1 MPVYKDEER
10 GTWYASFYYTDWMGK
25 KKLKKKRGFKTQ
37 REAKEF
43 ERQFLNKEERD
54 CDISFGYLVDEY
66 FKDLSTRLK
75 KTSIAG
81 KKEIFDT
88 KILPYMKDLKISQ
101 ITPTTVR
108 LWQNEILK
116 GGYAP
121 TYQKTIHNQLS
132 AVLNYAVKYYNL
144 PNNPCR
150 IAGSIGKKNADSM
163 KIWTLDEYKKVIAL
177 EHKPAAYVAFEILF
191 WCGLREGELLALTP
205 ADITEDKIIHITKT
219 FVRVD
224 GEDLIT
230 PPKTPKSIR
239 DVPIPN
245 FLYDEI
251 QDYISKLYGIQPQD
265 KLFYFTKGFMGR
277 EINRL
282 SSKAGV
288 QRIRTHDLRHSHA
301 SLLID
306 MGYSIF
312 LVSERLG
319 HENVETTMNTY
330 GHLYP
335 NKHQEMIDGLE
346 KLK

>member
-1 MPVYKDEER
+1 MPIYKDEER
-10 GTWYASFYYTDWMGK
+10 GTWYASFYYTDWMGNR
-25 KKLKKKRGFKTQ
+25 KLKKKRGFKTQ

-43 ERQFLNKEERD
+43 EREFLNKEERD
-54 CDISFGYLVDEY
+54 CDITFEFLVEEY

-75 KTSIAG
+75 KTTIAI
-81 KKEIFDT
+81 KRDIFNT
-88 KILPYMKDLKISQ
+88 KILPYMKNLKISQ
-101 ITPTTVR
+101 ITPTTIR

-132 AVLNYAVKYYNL
+132 AILNYAVKYYNM

-150 IAGSIGKKNADSM
+150 ITGSIGKKNADSM
-163 KIWTLDEYKKVIAL
+163 KIWTLDDYKKFIAL
-177 EHKPAAYVAFEILF
+177 EKKPAAFVAFETLF

-205 ADITEDKIIHITKT
+205 ADITEDKKIHVTKT

-224 GEDLIT
+224 GEDLVT

-239 DVPIPN
+239 DVPIPD
-245 FLYDEI
+245 FLYSEI

-265 KLFYFTKGFMGR
+265 KLFYFTKGFIGK
-277 EINRL
+277 EIKRL
-282 SSKAGV
+282 HEKAGV
-288 QRIRTHDLRHSHA
+288 EKIRTHDLRHSHA

-312 LVSERLG
+312 LISERLG

-335 NKHQEMIDGLE
+335 NKHQEMVDGLE

>member
-1 MPVYKDEER
+1 MPAYKDEER
-10 GTWYASFYYTDWMGK
+10 GTWYALFYYTDWMGNRK
-25 KKLKKKRGFKTQ
+25 RKKKRGFKTL

-43 ERQFLNKEERD
+43 EREFLNKEERD
-54 CDISFGYLVDEY
+54 TDISFEFLVEEY

-75 KTSIAG
+75 KTTILG
-81 KKEIFDT
+81 KREIFDT
-88 KILPYMKDLKISQ
+88 KILPYMKNLKINQ

-108 LWQNEILK
+108 MWQNEILK
-116 GGYAP
+116 AGYAP

-132 AVLNYAVKYYNL
+132 AVLNYAVKYYHL
-144 PNNPCR
+144 PNNPCH
-150 IAGSIGKKNADSM
+150 ITGSIGKKNAEAM
-163 KIWTLDEYKKVIAL
+163 KIWTLEDYKKVIAL
-177 EHKPAAYVAFEILF
+177 ENKPAAFLAFEILF

-205 ADITEDKIIHITKT
+205 EDISEDKKIHITKT
-219 FVRVD
+219 FVRVN
-224 GEDLIT
+224 GEELIT
-230 PPKTPKSIR
+230 PPKTPKSVR
-239 DVPIPN
+239 DVPIPD
-245 FLYDEI
+245 FLYVEI
-251 QDYISKLYGIQPQD
+251 RDYISRLYGIQPQD
-265 KLFYFTKGFMGR
+265 RLFYFTKGFIGK

-282 SSKAGV
+282 YKKAGV

-312 LVSERLG
+312 LISERLG

-335 NKHQEMIDGLE
+335 NKHKEMVDNLE

>member
-1 MPVYKDEER
+1 MPVYKDEDR
-10 GTWYASFYYTDWMGK
+10 GTWYASFYYTDWMGNR
-25 KKLKKKRGFKTQ
+25 KLKKKRGFKTQ

-43 ERQFLNKEERD
+43 EREFLNKEERD
-54 CDISFGYLVDEY
+54 CDITFEFLVDEY

-75 KTSIAG
+75 KTTIAI
-81 KKEIFDT
+81 KRDIFNT
-88 KILPYMKDLKISQ
+88 KILPYMKNLKISQ
-101 ITPTTVR
+101 ITPTTIR

-132 AVLNYAVKYYNL
+132 AILNYAVKYYNMH
-144 PNNPCR
+144 NNPCR
-150 IAGSIGKKNADSM
+150 ITGSIGKKNADSM
-163 KIWTLDEYKKVIAL
+163 KIWTLDDYKKFIAL
-177 EHKPAAYVAFEILF
+177 EKKPAAFVAFEILF

-205 ADITEDKIIHITKT
+205 ADITEDKKIHITKT

-224 GEDLIT
+224 GEDLVT

-239 DVPIPN
+239 DVPIPD
-245 FLYDEI
+245 FLYNEI
-251 QDYISKLYGIQPQD
+251 QDYIAKLYGIQPQD
-265 KLFYFTKGFMGR
+265 KLFYFTKGFIGK
-277 EINRL
+277 EIRRL
-282 SSKAGV
+282 HEKAGV
-288 QRIRTHDLRHSHA
+288 ERIRTHDLRHSHA

-312 LVSERLG
+312 LISERLG

-335 NKHQEMIDGLE
+335 NKHQEMVDGLE

>member
-10 GTWYASFYYTDWMGK
+10 GTWYASFYYTDWMGNR
-25 KKLKKKRGFKTQ
+25 KLKKKRGFKTQ

-43 ERQFLNKEERD
+43 EREFLNKEERD
-54 CDISFGYLVDEY
+54 CDITFEFLVDEY

-75 KTSIAG
+75 KTTIAI
-81 KKEIFDT
+81 KRDIFNT
-88 KILPYMKDLKISQ
+88 KILPYMKNLKISQ
-101 ITPTTVR
+101 ITPTTIR

-132 AVLNYAVKYYNL
+132 AILNYAVKYYNM

-150 IAGSIGKKNADSM
+150 ITGSIGKKNADSM
-163 KIWTLDEYKKVIAL
+163 KIWTLDDYKKFIAL
-177 EHKPAAYVAFEILF
+177 EKKPAAFVAFEILF

-205 ADITEDKIIHITKT
+205 ADITEDKKIHITKT

-224 GEDLIT
+224 GEDLVT

-239 DVPIPN
+239 DVPIPD
-245 FLYDEI
+245 FLYNEI
-251 QDYISKLYGIQPQD
+251 QDYIAKLYGIQPQD
-265 KLFYFTKGFMGR
+265 KLFYFTKGFIGK
-277 EINRL
+277 EIRRL
-282 SSKAGV
+282 HEKAGV
-288 QRIRTHDLRHSHA
+288 ERIRTHDLRHSHA

-312 LVSERLG
+312 LISERLG

-335 NKHQEMIDGLE
+335 NKHQEMVDGLE

>member
-1 MPVYKDEER
+1 MPAYKDEER
-10 GTWYASFYYTDWMGK
+10 GTWYASFYYTDWMGNR
-25 KKLKKKRGFKTQ
+25 KLKKKRGFKTQ

-43 ERQFLNKEERD
+43 EREFLNKEERD
-54 CDISFGYLVDEY
+54 CDITFEFLVEEY

-75 KTSIAG
+75 KTTIAI
-81 KKEIFDT
+81 KRDIFNT
-88 KILPYMKDLKISQ
+88 KILPYMKNLKISQ

-132 AVLNYAVKYYNL
+132 AILNYAVKYYNM

-150 IAGSIGKKNADSM
+150 ITGSIGKKNADSM
-163 KIWTLDEYKKVIAL
+163 KIWTLDDYKKFIAL
-177 EHKPAAYVAFEILF
+177 EKKPAAFVAFEILF

-205 ADITEDKIIHITKT
+205 ADITEDKKIHITKT

-224 GEDLIT
+224 GEELVT

-239 DVPIPN
+239 DVPIPD
-245 FLYDEI
+245 FLYNEI

-265 KLFYFTKGFMGR
+265 KLFYFTKGFIGK
-277 EINRL
+277 EIKRL
-282 SSKAGV
+282 HEKAGV
-288 QRIRTHDLRHSHA
+288 ERIRTHDLRHSHA

-312 LVSERLG
+312 LISERLG

-335 NKHQEMIDGLE
+335 NKHQEMVDGLE

>member
-1 MPVYKDEER
+1 MPAYKDEER
-10 GTWYASFYYTDWMGK
+10 GTWYASFYYTDWMGNR
-25 KKLKKKRGFKTQ
+25 KLKKKRGFKTQ

-43 ERQFLNKEERD
+43 EREFLNKEERD
-54 CDISFGYLVDEY
+54 CDITFEFLVEEY

-75 KTSIAG
+75 KTTIAI
-81 KKEIFDT
+81 KRDIFNT
-88 KILPYMKDLKISQ
+88 KILPYMKNLKISQ

-132 AVLNYAVKYYNL
+132 AILNYAVKYYNM

-150 IAGSIGKKNADSM
+150 ITGSIGKKNADNM
-163 KIWTLDEYKKVIAL
+163 KIWTLDDYKKFIAL
-177 EHKPAAYVAFEILF
+177 EKKPAAFVAFEILF

-205 ADITEDKIIHITKT
+205 ADITEDKKIHITKT

-224 GEDLIT
+224 GEELVT

-239 DVPIPN
+239 DVPIPD
-245 FLYDEI
+245 FLYNEI

-265 KLFYFTKGFMGR
+265 KLFYFTKGFIGK
-277 EINRL
+277 EIKRL
-282 SSKAGV
+282 HEKAGV
-288 QRIRTHDLRHSHA
+288 ERIRTHDLRHSHA

-312 LVSERLG
+312 LISERLG

-335 NKHQEMIDGLE
+335 NKHQEMVDGLE

>member
-1 MPVYKDEER
+1 MPAYKDEER
-10 GTWYASFYYTDWMGK
+10 GTWYASFYYTDWMGNR
-25 KKLKKKRGFKTQ
+25 KLKKKRGFKTQ

-43 ERQFLNKEERD
+43 EREFLNKEERD
-54 CDISFGYLVDEY
+54 CDITFEFLVEEY

-75 KTSIAG
+75 KTTIAI
-81 KKEIFDT
+81 KRDIFNT
-88 KILPYMKDLKISQ
+88 KILPYMKNLKISQ

-132 AVLNYAVKYYNL
+132 AILNYAVKYYNMS
-144 PNNPCR
+144 NNPCR
-150 IAGSIGKKNADSM
+150 ITGSIGKKNADSM
-163 KIWTLDEYKKVIAL
+163 KIWTLDDYKKFITL
-177 EHKPAAYVAFEILF
+177 EKKPAAFVAFEILF

-205 ADITEDKIIHITKT
+205 ADITEDKKIHITKT

-224 GEDLIT
+224 GEELVT

-239 DVPIPN
+239 DVPIPD
-245 FLYDEI
+245 FLYNEI

-265 KLFYFTKGFMGR
+265 KLFYFTKGFIGK
-277 EINRL
+277 EIKRL
-282 SSKAGV
+282 HEKAGV
-288 QRIRTHDLRHSHA
+288 ERIRTHDLRHSHA

-312 LVSERLG
+312 LISERLG

-335 NKHQEMIDGLE
+335 NKHQEMVDGLE

>member
-1 MPVYKDEER
+1 MPAYKDEER
-10 GTWYASFYYTDWMGK
+10 GTWYASFYYTDWMGNR
-25 KKLKKKRGFKTQ
+25 KLKKKRGFKTQ

-43 ERQFLNKEERD
+43 EREFLNKEERD
-54 CDISFGYLVDEY
+54 CDITFEFLVEEY

-75 KTSIAG
+75 KTTIAI
-81 KKEIFDT
+81 KRDIFNT
-88 KILPYMKDLKISQ
+88 KILPYMKNLKISQ

-132 AVLNYAVKYYNL
+132 AILNYAVKYYNM

-150 IAGSIGKKNADSM
+150 ITGSIGKKNADSM
-163 KIWTLDEYKKVIAL
+163 KIWTLDDYKKFIAL
-177 EHKPAAYVAFEILF
+177 EKKPAAFVAFEILF

-205 ADITEDKIIHITKT
+205 ADITEDKKIHITKT

-224 GEDLIT
+224 GEELVT

-239 DVPIPN
+239 DVPIPD
-245 FLYDEI
+245 FLYNEI

-265 KLFYFTKGFMGR
+265 KLFYFTKGFIGK
-277 EINRL
+277 EIKRL
-282 SSKAGV
+282 HEKAGV
-288 QRIRTHDLRHSHA
+288 ERIRTHDLRHSHA

-312 LVSERLG
+312 LISERLG

-335 NKHQEMIDGLE
+335 NKHQEMVYGLE

>member
-1 MPVYKDEER
+1 MPAYKDEER
-10 GTWYASFYYTDWMGK
+10 GTWYASFYYTDWMGNR
-25 KKLKKKRGFKTQ
+25 KLKKKRGFKTQ

-43 ERQFLNKEERD
+43 EREFLNKEERD
-54 CDISFGYLVDEY
+54 CDITFEFLVEEY

-75 KTSIAG
+75 KTTIAI
-81 KKEIFDT
+81 KRDIFNT
-88 KILPYMKDLKISQ
+88 KILPYMKNLKISQ

-132 AVLNYAVKYYNL
+132 AILNYAVKYYNM

-150 IAGSIGKKNADSM
+150 ITGSIGKKNADSM
-163 KIWTLDEYKKVIAL
+163 KIWTLDDYKKFIAL
-177 EHKPAAYVAFEILF
+177 EMKPAAFVAFEILF

-205 ADITEDKIIHITKT
+205 ADITEDKKIHITKT

-224 GEDLIT
+224 GEELVT

-239 DVPIPN
+239 DVPIPD
-245 FLYDEI
+245 FLYNEI

-265 KLFYFTKGFMGR
+265 KLFYFTKGFIGK
-277 EINRL
+277 EIKRL
-282 SSKAGV
+282 HEKAGV
-288 QRIRTHDLRHSHA
+288 ERIRTHDLRHSHA

-312 LVSERLG
+312 LISERLG

-335 NKHQEMIDGLE
+335 NKHQEMVDGLE

>member
-1 MPVYKDEER
+1 MPAYKDEER
-10 GTWYASFYYTDWMGK
+10 GTWYASFYYTDWMGNR
-25 KKLKKKRGFKTQ
+25 KLKKKRGFKTQ

-43 ERQFLNKEERD
+43 EREFLNKEERD
-54 CDISFGYLVDEY
+54 CDITFEFLVEEY

-75 KTSIAG
+75 KTTIAI
-81 KKEIFDT
+81 KRDIFNT
-88 KILPYMKDLKISQ
+88 KILPYMKNLKISQ

-132 AVLNYAVKYYNL
+132 AILNYAVKYYNMS
-144 PNNPCR
+144 NNPCR
-150 IAGSIGKKNADSM
+150 ITGSIGKKNADSM
-163 KIWTLDEYKKVIAL
+163 KIWTLDDYKKFIAL
-177 EHKPAAYVAFEILF
+177 EKKPAAFVAFEILF

-205 ADITEDKIIHITKT
+205 ADITEDKKIHITKT

-224 GEDLIT
+224 GEELVT

-239 DVPIPN
+239 DVPIPD
-245 FLYDEI
+245 FLYNEI

-265 KLFYFTKGFMGR
+265 KLFYFTKGFIGK
-277 EINRL
+277 EIKRL
-282 SSKAGV
+282 HEKAGV
-288 QRIRTHDLRHSHA
+288 ERIRTHDLRHSHA

-312 LVSERLG
+312 LISERLG

-335 NKHQEMIDGLE
+335 NKHQEMVDGLE

>member
-1 MPVYKDEER
+1 MPAYKDEER
-10 GTWYASFYYTDWMGK
+10 GTWYASFYYTDWMGNR
-25 KKLKKKRGFKTQ
+25 KLKKKRGFKTQ

-43 ERQFLNKEERD
+43 EREFLNKEERD
-54 CDISFGYLVDEY
+54 CDITFEFLVEEY

-75 KTSIAG
+75 KTTIAI
-81 KKEIFDT
+81 KRDIFNT
-88 KILPYMKDLKISQ
+88 KILPYMKNLKISQ

-132 AVLNYAVKYYNL
+132 AILNYAVKYYNM

-150 IAGSIGKKNADSM
+150 ITGSIGKKNADSM
-163 KIWTLDEYKKVIAL
+163 KIWTLDDYRKFIAL
-177 EHKPAAYVAFEILF
+177 EKKPAAFVAFEILF

-205 ADITEDKIIHITKT
+205 ADITEDKKIHITKT

-224 GEDLIT
+224 GEELVT

-239 DVPIPN
+239 DVPISD
-245 FLYDEI
+245 FLYNEI

-265 KLFYFTKGFMGR
+265 KLFYFTKGFIGK
-277 EINRL
+277 EIKRL
-282 SSKAGV
+282 HEKAGV
-288 QRIRTHDLRHSHA
+288 ERIRTHDLRHSHA

-312 LVSERLG
+312 LISERLG

-335 NKHQEMIDGLE
+335 NKHQEMVDGLE